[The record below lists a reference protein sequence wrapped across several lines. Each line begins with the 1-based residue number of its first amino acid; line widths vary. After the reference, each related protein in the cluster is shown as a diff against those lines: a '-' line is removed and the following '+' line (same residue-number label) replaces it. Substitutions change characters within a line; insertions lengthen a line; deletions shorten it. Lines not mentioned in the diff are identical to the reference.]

1 MEPDLGNASAG
12 TVAISRATQA
22 GYGSEIMREQ
32 EVLKI
37 IREQVAE
44 AGDDAASLLFRN
56 THLILT
62 TDMLHRT
69 SDFPEGTTARA
80 IGWRSVAVS
89 LSDLAAMGA
98 RPLGILLAVADP
110 ELDEELIRGILA
122 GARACC
128 DSAGTRLVGGD
139 IDRLDELTLVSTG
152 IGEAK
157 RPIHRAGAQSGDLVC
172 VTGMLGRTQ
181 AALSLFAAGE
191 IARANDLFC
200 FLPRVDWGIK
210 LAAHATS
217 MIDISDGLAHS
228 LHLLA
233 RESRVGC
240 SIEEALL
247 PVISDLEQALHSSG
261 SYSDAS
267 HTVANLIEASL
278 IEAILFGGEDY
289 ELLFT
294 LPESAIPAIDPA
306 VHYTVIGR
314 ATDGAVLIDGCELPD
329 RGYEH

>member
-1 MEPDLGNASAG
+1 
-12 TVAISRATQA
+12 
-22 GYGSEIMREQ
+22 MREQ

-37 IREQVAE
+37 IRAQVAE
-44 AGDDAASLLFRN
+44 AGDDAASLLFRG

-69 SDFPEGTTARA
+69 SDFPQGATSRT
-80 IGWRSVAVS
+80 IGWRSAAVS

-98 RPLGILLAVADP
+98 RPLGLLLALGDP
-110 ELDEELIRGILA
+110 HLEEKTIRGVME
-122 GARACC
+122 GAIACC
-128 DSAGTRLVGGD
+128 RSVGTTLVGGD

-157 RPIHRAGAQSGDLVC
+157 RPVHRGGTHCGDLVC
-172 VTGMLGRTQ
+172 VTGELGRTQ

-191 IARANDLFC
+191 LARANDLFC
-200 FLPRVDWGIK
+200 FLPRVDWGVK

-240 SIEEALL
+240 SIEETLL
-247 PVISDLEQALHSSG
+247 PVIPDLARALHSSG
-261 SYSDAS
+261 SYS
-267 HTVANLIEASL
+267 EASL
-278 IEAILFGGEDY
+278 TEARLFGGEDY

-294 LPESAIPAIDPA
+294 LPDSAIPAIDPA

-314 ATDGAVLIDGCELPD
+314 VTDGAVLIDGRELPD

>member
-1 MEPDLGNASAG
+1 
-12 TVAISRATQA
+12 
-22 GYGSEIMREQ
+22 MREQ

-37 IREQVAE
+37 IRAQVAE
-44 AGDDAASLLFRN
+44 AGDDAASLLFCD

-69 SDFPEGTTARA
+69 SDFPQGATSRT

-98 RPLGILLAVADP
+98 RPLGVLLALGDP
-110 ELDEELIRGILA
+110 HLEEETIRGVLE
-122 GARACC
+122 GAIACC
-128 DSAGTRLVGGD
+128 RSVGTSLVGGD

-152 IGEAK
+152 IGEAR
-157 RPIHRAGAQSGDLVC
+157 RPVYRDGARCGDLVC
-172 VTGMLGRTQ
+172 VTGELGRTQ

-247 PVISDLEQALHSSG
+247 PVISDLAQALPL
-261 SYSDAS
+261 AS
-267 HTVANLIEASL
+267 RSEVSLNRAILREAS
-278 IEAILFGGEDY
+278 LFGGEDY

-294 LPESAIPAIDPA
+294 LPESATPAIDQA

-314 ATDGAVLIDGCELPD
+314 VTDGAVLIDGRELPD

>member
-1 MEPDLGNASAG
+1 
-12 TVAISRATQA
+12 
-22 GYGSEIMREQ
+22 MREQ

-37 IREQVAE
+37 IRAQVAE
-44 AGDDAASLLFRN
+44 AGDDAASLLFHD
-56 THLILT
+56 TYLILT

-69 SDFPEGTTARA
+69 SDFPRGATSRT

-98 RPLGILLAVADP
+98 RPLGLLLALGDP
-110 ELDEELIRGILA
+110 HLEEETVRGVLE
-122 GARACC
+122 GAIACC
-128 DSAGTRLVGGD
+128 RSVGTSLVGGD
-139 IDRLDELTLVSTG
+139 IDRQDELTLVSTG
-152 IGEAK
+152 VGEAK
-157 RPIHRAGAQSGDLVC
+157 KPIHRDGAHSGDLVC
-172 VTGMLGRTQ
+172 VTGGLGRTQ

-191 IARANDLFC
+191 TARANDLFC
-200 FLPRVDWGIK
+200 FLPRVDWGLK
-210 LAAHATS
+210 LVAYATS

-240 SIEEALL
+240 AIEEALL
-247 PVISDLEQALHSSG
+247 PVIPDLAQALRGACSSG

-267 HTVANLIEASL
+267 LTEAILTEAS
-278 IEAILFGGEDY
+278 LFGGEDY

-294 LPESAIPAIDPA
+294 LPESATPTIDPA
-306 VHYTVIGR
+306 VRYTVIGR
-314 ATDGAVLIDGCELPD
+314 VTDRAVLIDGRELPD

>member
-1 MEPDLGNASAG
+1 
-12 TVAISRATQA
+12 
-22 GYGSEIMREQ
+22 MREQ

-37 IREQVAE
+37 IRAQVAE

-69 SDFPEGTTARA
+69 SDFPRGATSRA

-98 RPLGILLAVADP
+98 QPLGILLAVADP
-110 ELDEELIRGILA
+110 KLDEELIRGILA

-157 RPIHRAGAQSGDLVC
+157 RPIHRAGAQRGDLVC
-172 VTGMLGRTQ
+172 VTGALGRTQ

-191 IARANDLFC
+191 LARANDLFC

-228 LHLLA
+228 LHLLS
-233 RESRVGC
+233 RESKVGC
-240 SIEEALL
+240 SIEEDLL
-247 PVISDLEQALHSSG
+247 PVIPDLAQAIPSASR
-261 SYSDAS
+261 SEAS
-267 HTVANLIEASL
+267 HTEVS
-278 IEAILFGGEDY
+278 LFGGEDY

-314 ATDGAVLIDGCELPD
+314 VTDGAVLIDGCELPD

>member
-1 MEPDLGNASAG
+1 M
-12 TVAISRATQA
+12 ISRAPQV

-37 IREQVAE
+37 IRAQVAE
-44 AGDDAASLLFRN
+44 AGDDAASLLFRD

-69 SDFPEGTTARA
+69 SDFPQGATSRT

-98 RPLGILLAVADP
+98 RPLGVLLALGDP
-110 ELDEELIRGILA
+110 HLEEETIRGVLE
-122 GARACC
+122 GAIACC
-128 DSAGTRLVGGD
+128 RSVGTSLVGGD

-152 IGEAK
+152 IGEAR
-157 RPIHRAGAQSGDLVC
+157 RPVYRDGAHCGDLVC
-172 VTGMLGRTQ
+172 VTGELGRTQ

-247 PVISDLEQALHSSG
+247 PVISDLAQALPL
-261 SYSDAS
+261 AS
-267 HTVANLIEASL
+267 RSEVSLNRAILREAS
-278 IEAILFGGEDY
+278 LFGGEDY

-294 LPESAIPAIDPA
+294 LPESATPAIDQA

-314 ATDGAVLIDGCELPD
+314 VTDGAVLIDGRELPD

>member
-1 MEPDLGNASAG
+1 M
-12 TVAISRATQA
+12 VAISRAIQT

-44 AGDDAASLLFRN
+44 AGDDAALLLFRN
-56 THLILT
+56 TYLILT

-69 SDFPEGTTARA
+69 SDFPEGTTART

-98 RPLGILLAVADP
+98 QPLGILLAVADP
-110 ELDEELIRGILA
+110 KLDEELIRGILA

-157 RPIHRAGAQSGDLVC
+157 RPVHRYGAQSGDLVC
-172 VTGMLGRTQ
+172 VTGVLGRTQ
-181 AALSLFAAGE
+181 AALSLFATEE

-240 SIEEALL
+240 SIEEELL
-247 PVISDLEQALHSSG
+247 PVIPDLTQAIPSASR
-261 SYSDAS
+261 SEAS
-267 HTVANLIEASL
+267 HTVASL

-294 LPESAIPAIDPA
+294 LPESAIPAINPA

-314 ATDGAVLIDGCELPD
+314 ATDGAVLIDGYKLPD

>member
-1 MEPDLGNASAG
+1 
-12 TVAISRATQA
+12 
-22 GYGSEIMREQ
+22 MREQ

-37 IREQVAE
+37 IRAQVAE
-44 AGDDAASLLFRN
+44 TGDDAASLLFRD
-56 THLILT
+56 TYLILT
-62 TDMLHRT
+62 IDMLHRT
-69 SDFPEGTTARA
+69 SDFPRGATSRT

-98 RPLGILLAVADP
+98 RPLGLLLAMADP
-110 ELDEELIRGILA
+110 ELDEDLVRGILA
-122 GARACC
+122 GARDCC
-128 DSAGTRLVGGD
+128 DSAGTSLVGGD
-139 IDRLDELTLVSTG
+139 IDRQDELTLVSTG

-157 RPIHRAGAQSGDLVC
+157 RPIHRDGAHSGDLVC
-172 VTGMLGRTQ
+172 VTGELGRTQ
-181 AALSLFAAGE
+181 AALSLFAAGA
-191 IARANDLFC
+191 ITRANDLFC
-200 FLPRVDWGIK
+200 FLPRVNWGLK

-247 PVISDLEQALHSSG
+247 PVIPDLAQALPSALR
-261 SYSDAS
+261 SDAS
-267 HTVANLIEASL
+267 FT
-278 IEAILFGGEDY
+278 EAILFGGEDY

-314 ATDGAVLIDGCELPD
+314 VTDGAVLIDGCELPD

>member
-1 MEPDLGNASAG
+1 
-12 TVAISRATQA
+12 
-22 GYGSEIMREQ
+22 MREQ

-37 IREQVAE
+37 IRAQVAE
-44 AGDDAASLLFRN
+44 AGDDAALLLFRD
-56 THLILT
+56 TYLILT

-98 RPLGILLAVADP
+98 QPLGILLAVADP
-110 ELDEELIRGILA
+110 KLDEELIRGILA

-157 RPIHRAGAQSGDLVC
+157 RPVHRYGAQSGDLVC
-172 VTGMLGRTQ
+172 VTGELGRTQ

-191 IARANDLFC
+191 IARANDLFR

-210 LAAHATS
+210 LAAYATS

-240 SIEEALL
+240 SIEEELL
-247 PVISDLEQALHSSG
+247 PVIPDLTQAIPSASR
-261 SYSDAS
+261 SEAS
-267 HTVANLIEASL
+267 HTVASL
-278 IEAILFGGEDY
+278 IGAILFGGEDY

-294 LPESAIPAIDPA
+294 LPESATPAIDPA

-314 ATDGAVLIDGCELPD
+314 ATDGAVLIDGYELPD

>member
-1 MEPDLGNASAG
+1 
-12 TVAISRATQA
+12 VRSRAAQT
-22 GYGSEIMREQ
+22 GYGPEIMREQ

-37 IREQVAE
+37 IRAQVAE
-44 AGDDAASLLFRN
+44 AGDDAASLLFRD
-56 THLILT
+56 TYLILT

-69 SDFPEGTTARA
+69 SDFPDGTTPQT

-98 RPLGILLAVADP
+98 RPLGILLALGDP
-110 ELDEELIRGILA
+110 HLKEESVRGVLE
-122 GARACC
+122 GAIACC
-128 DSAGTRLVGGD
+128 RSVGTRLVGGD

-152 IGEAK
+152 IGEAR
-157 RPIHRAGAQSGDLVC
+157 RPVHRDGAHCGDLVC
-172 VTGMLGRTQ
+172 VTGELGRTQ

-200 FLPRVDWGIK
+200 FLPRVGWGVK

-233 RESRVGC
+233 RESGVGC

-247 PVISDLEQALHSSG
+247 PLIPDLAQALLSG
-261 SYSDAS
+261 SRSEAILCEARL
-267 HTVANLIEASL
+267 TEAS
-278 IEAILFGGEDY
+278 LFGGEDY

-294 LPESAIPAIDPA
+294 LPESALPAIDPA
-306 VHYTVIGR
+306 VHYTLIGR
-314 ATDGAVLIDGCELPD
+314 VTDGAVLLDGCELPD

>member
-1 MEPDLGNASAG
+1 
-12 TVAISRATQA
+12 
-22 GYGSEIMREQ
+22 MREQ

-98 RPLGILLAVADP
+98 QPLGILLAVADP
-110 ELDEELIRGILA
+110 KLDEELIRGILA

-157 RPIHRAGAQSGDLVC
+157 RPVHRYGAHPGDLVC
-172 VTGMLGRTQ
+172 VTGELGRTQ
-181 AALSLFAAGE
+181 AALSLFATEE

-240 SIEEALL
+240 SIEEELL
-247 PVISDLEQALHSSG
+247 PVIPDLTQAIPSASR
-261 SYSDAS
+261 SEAS
-267 HTVANLIEASL
+267 HTVASL
-278 IEAILFGGEDY
+278 IGAILFGGEDY

-294 LPESAIPAIDPA
+294 LPESATPAIDPA

-314 ATDGAVLIDGCELPD
+314 ATDGAVLIDGYELPD

>member
-22 GYGSEIMREQ
+22 SYGSEIMREQ

-98 RPLGILLAVADP
+98 QPLGILLAVADP
-110 ELDEELIRGILA
+110 KLDEELIRGILA

-157 RPIHRAGAQSGDLVC
+157 RPVHRYGAHPGDLVC
-172 VTGMLGRTQ
+172 VTGELGRTQ

-191 IARANDLFC
+191 IARANDLFR

-210 LAAHATS
+210 LAAYATS

-233 RESRVGC
+233 RESSVGC
-240 SIEEALL
+240 SIEEDLL
-247 PVISDLEQALHSSG
+247 PVIPDLAQALPRVCSSG

-267 HTVANLIEASL
+267 HTVVSL
-278 IEAILFGGEDY
+278 TEAILFGGEDY

-314 ATDGAVLIDGCELPD
+314 ATDGAVLIDGYELPD

>member
-1 MEPDLGNASAG
+1 
-12 TVAISRATQA
+12 
-22 GYGSEIMREQ
+22 MREQ

-37 IREQVAE
+37 IRAQVAE
-44 AGDDAASLLFRN
+44 AGDDAASLLFRD

-69 SDFPEGTTARA
+69 SDFPWGATSRT

-98 RPLGILLAVADP
+98 RPLGLLLAVGDSK
-110 ELDEELIRGILA
+110 LDEELIRGILA
-122 GARACC
+122 GARDCC
-128 DSAGTRLVGGD
+128 DSVGTHLVGGD

-157 RPIHRAGAQSGDLVC
+157 RPVHRAGAQRGDLVC
-172 VTGMLGRTQ
+172 VTGVLGRTQ

-191 IARANDLFC
+191 LARANDLFC
-200 FLPRVDWGIK
+200 FLPRVDWGLK

-247 PVISDLEQALHSSG
+247 PVIPDLAQALRSSG
-261 SYSDAS
+261 SYS
-267 HTVANLIEASL
+267 EATL
-278 IEAILFGGEDY
+278 TEAILFGGEDY

-294 LPESAIPAIDPA
+294 LSERVAEAIDPA
-306 VHYTVIGR
+306 VHYTVIGCV
-314 ATDGAVLIDGCELPD
+314 TDGAVLIDGCELPD

>member
-1 MEPDLGNASAG
+1 
-12 TVAISRATQA
+12 
-22 GYGSEIMREQ
+22 MREQ

-37 IREQVAE
+37 IRAQVAE
-44 AGDDAASLLFRN
+44 AGDDAASLLFRD

-98 RPLGILLAVADP
+98 QPLGILLAVADP
-110 ELDEELIRGILA
+110 KLDEELIRGILA

-128 DSAGTRLVGGD
+128 DSAETRLVGGD

-157 RPIHRAGAQSGDLVC
+157 RPVHRDGAHCGDLVC
-172 VTGMLGRTQ
+172 VTGELGRTQ

-191 IARANDLFC
+191 IARANDLFR

-210 LAAHATS
+210 LAAYATS

-233 RESRVGC
+233 RESSVGC
-240 SIEEALL
+240 SIEEELL
-247 PVISDLEQALHSSG
+247 PVIPDLAQALPS
-261 SYSDAS
+261 AS
-267 HTVANLIEASL
+267 RSEAVSL

-294 LPESAIPAIDPA
+294 LPESATSAIDPA
-306 VHYTVIGR
+306 VRYTVIGR
-314 ATDGAVLIDGCELPD
+314 ATDGAVLIDGCKLPD